1 MKNPPLALLHEYY
14 QKYQEWSKV
23 WESAAP
29 PLLTEQ
35 HRQKLQSDKEKMRF
49 VVASVTGGGL
59 GNQLQQAVQ
68 GLIVALATD
77 RPLIIHAVH
86 TREEAARHGMQWH
99 NNLEQR
105 YTFNATL
112 PLLDMD
118 VLDELGF
125 QTERHPLESWGDPH
139 TLDVHLHSEQGR
151 QFMVWDACNTCRLAA
166 QHECA

>member
-1 MKNPPLALLHEYY
+1 MKGVSWTRGQGLKNPPLALLHDYY
-14 QKYQEWSKV
+14 QKYQGWSKV
-23 WESAAP
+23 WQTTAAHAV
-29 PLLTEQ
+29 LTEQ

-77 RPLIIHAVH
+77 RPLIIHGVH
-86 TREEAARHGMQWH
+86 TREEAARHGMLWH

-151 QFMVWDACNTCRLAA
+151 QFMV
-166 QHECA
+166 